1 MGKKMS
7 KKEAAAAAKKKK
19 ENKDEQRGAE
29 AEMMESKEGVLRTA
43 AISGIL
49 TSKPDSKDIEI
60 SHFSVANFGK
70 ELIADATLT
79 LTYGHRYGLIG
90 QNGSGK
96 STLLECIAKR
106 EVPIPD
112 FIDIWHLHEEAQ
124 PENKSAV
131 DCVIDHV
138 RDEAARLDA
147 LSEKILEED
156 GPESPALEDIYERIE
171 ALDPATFESR
181 ACELLHGLGFT
192 MTMMQRHTCDMS
204 GGWRMR
210 VALAQALF
218 IEPMMLLLDEPTNHL
233 DLGACVWLEQ
243 YLAQYNKILVLVSH
257 SQDFLNAVCTKMMH
271 LNKFGR
277 LDVYGG
283 NYDSYVN
290 TRQETETNDMRTY
303 NKEQDDIAHLK
314 KFISTCGTYSNL
326 VKQAQSKQKII
337 DKMVEAG
344 LTVKP
349 TPDPVYTFDFPK
361 CGAMS
366 PPVMAFK
373 EVSFSY
379 SGKKEDYLY
388 ANLDFAIDLDSR
400 IALVGPNGAGK
411 STLLKLMMEEITPV
425 EGEVGKNGHLRI
437 GYYNQHSEAQLDMKL
452 SPLEFMPLRFPDGI
466 TNDKKGKFIPELEEW
481 RQVLGKYGVTGD
493 YQVRPMETMSHGLQ
507 TRVVFAVMSCQNP
520 HILLLDEPTNHLD
533 MGCID
538 SLAQAINNFD
548 GGLVLVSHDF
558 RLISQVAKEVWVCD
572 DKTIAPWGG
581 DIRSYKDHLQK
592 QMTKS
597 AKDMARKVLAKK

>member
-1 MGKKMS
+1 MGKKPN
-7 KKEAAAAAKKKK
+7 KKDAAAAKASKKK
-19 ENKDEQRGAE
+19 TQAAQRGAE
-29 AEMMESKEGVLRTA
+29 AEAVDSKEGVMKTA

-49 TSKPDSKDIEI
+49 TSKPDSRDVEI

-70 ELIADATLT
+70 ELIQDATLT

-96 STLLECIAKR
+96 STLLQCLAQR
-106 EVPIPD
+106 EVPVPD
-112 FIDIWHLHEEAQ
+112 FIDIWHLDEEAQ
-124 PENKSAV
+124 PEERSAV
-131 DCVIDHV
+131 DCVIDQV
-138 RDEAARLDA
+138 RAETARLDA
-147 LSEKILEED
+147 LSESILED
-156 GPESPALEDIYERIE
+156 HGPEDSRLEDIYEKIDK
-171 ALDPATFESR
+171 LDPATFESR

-192 MTMMQRHTCDMS
+192 MAMMARNTCDMS

-243 YLAQYNKILVLVSH
+243 YLAQYDKILVLVSH
-257 SQDFLNAVCTKMMH
+257 SQDFLNAVCTKVMH
-271 LNKFGR
+271 LNKFGQ

-283 NYDSYVN
+283 NYESYVN
-290 TRQETETNDMRTY
+290 TRQENETNDMRAY
-303 NKEQDDIAHLK
+303 NKEQDDIQHLK
-314 KFISTCGTYSNL
+314 KFISSCGTYSNL

-349 TPDPVYTFDFPK
+349 TPDPVYVFDFPK
-361 CGAMS
+361 CGALP

-373 EVSFSY
+373 DVSFSY

-388 ANLDFAIDLDSR
+388 SNLDFGVDLDSR

-411 STLLKLMMEEITPV
+411 STLLKLMMQEIHPV
-425 EGEVGKNGHLRI
+425 EGEVAKNGHLRI
-437 GYYNQHSEAQLDMKL
+437 GYYNQHSEAQLDMSKT
-452 SPLEFMPLRFPDGI
+452 PLEFLAEKFKDGI
-466 TNDKKGKFIPELEEW
+466 VTEQNGHHQPEVEQW
-481 RQVLGKYGVTGD
+481 RQILGKYGVTGS
-493 YQVRPMETMSHGLQ
+493 YQTRPMETMSHGLQ
-507 TRVVFAVMSCQNP
+507 TRVVFTIMSIGNP

-538 SLAQAINNFD
+538 SLANAINNFD

-558 RLISQVAKEVWVCD
+558 RLISQCAKEVWVCD
-572 DKTIAPWGG
+572 GDIKPWGG
-581 DIRSYKDHLQK
+581 DIRSYKTHLQK

-597 AKDMARKVLAKK
+597 AKEMARKVLAKK

>member
-1 MGKKMS
+1 MGKKPN
-7 KKEAAAAAKKKK
+7 KKDAAAAKAKKK
-19 ENKDEQRGAE
+19 LEQAAQRGAE
-29 AEMMESKEGVLRTA
+29 AEAVESKEGVMRTA

-49 TSKPDSKDIEI
+49 TSRDDSRDIEI

-70 ELIADATLT
+70 ELIQDATLT

-96 STLLECIAKR
+96 STLLQCLAMR
-106 EVPIPD
+106 EVPVPD
-112 FIDIWHLHEEAQ
+112 FIDIWHLDEEAQ
-124 PENKSAV
+124 PEERSAV
-131 DCVIDHV
+131 DCVIDQV
-138 RDEAARLDA
+138 RAEAARLDK
-147 LSEKILEED
+147 LSESILED
-156 GPESPALEDIYERIE
+156 HGPEDSRLEDIYEKIE
-171 ALDPATFESR
+171 KLDPATFESR

-192 MTMMQRHTCDMS
+192 MAMMARNTCDMS

-271 LNKFGR
+271 LNKHGQ

-283 NYDSYVN
+283 NYESYCN
-290 TRQETETNDMRTY
+290 TRMENETNLMRAY

-314 KFISTCGTYSNL
+314 KFISSCGTYSNL

-344 LTVKP
+344 LTIKP

-361 CGAMS
+361 CGGLP

-373 EVSFSY
+373 DVSFSY
-379 SGKKEDYLY
+379 SGKAEDYLY
-388 ANLDFAIDLDSR
+388 TDLDFGVDLDSR

-411 STLLKLMMEEITPV
+411 STLLKLMMQEIHPV
-425 EGEVGKNGHLRI
+425 QGEVAKNGHLRI
-437 GYYNQHSEAQLDMKL
+437 GYYNQHSEAQLKMHMT
-452 SPLEFMPLRFPDGI
+452 PLEFLAERFVDGI
-466 TNDKKGKFIPELEEW
+466 VTEANGHHKPELEQW
-481 RQVLGKYGVTGD
+481 RQILGKYGVTGA
-493 YQVRPMETMSHGLQ
+493 YQTRPMETMSHGLQ
-507 TRVVFAVMSCQNP
+507 TRVVFTIMSVGNP

-538 SLAQAINNFD
+538 SLAKAINNFD

-558 RLISQVAKEVWVCD
+558 RLISQCAKEVWVCD
-572 DKTIAPWGG
+572 EKTIKPWGG
-581 DIRSYKDHLQK
+581 DIRSYKNHLQK

-597 AKDMARKVLAKK
+597 AKEMARKVLAKK

>member
-1 MGKKMS
+1 ML
-7 KKEAAAAAKKKK
+7 AKKKK
-19 ENKDEQRGAE
+19 EATKIQKGAE
-29 AEMMESKEGVLRTA
+29 AEMTNSKEGVLRTA

-49 TSKPDSKDIEI
+49 TSKQDSKDIEI

-96 STLLECIAKR
+96 STLLECIAER
-106 EVPIPD
+106 EVPIPE
-112 FIDIWHLHEEAQ
+112 FIDIWHLSEEASPQ
-124 PENKSAV
+124 TKSAV

-138 RDEAARLDA
+138 RDEAARLEN

-156 GPESPALEDIYERIE
+156 GPESPALGDLYDRIE
-171 ALDPATFESR
+171 KLDPATFESR

-192 MTMMQRHTCDMS
+192 IAMMAKNTCDMS

-218 IEPMMLLLDEPTNHL
+218 VEPMMLLLDEPTNHL

-243 YLAQYNKILVLVSH
+243 YLAQYDKILVLVSH

-283 NYDSYVN
+283 NYDSYCN
-290 TRQETETNDMRTY
+290 TREEKEANATRTY

-314 KFISTCGTYSNL
+314 HFISTCGTYSNL

-349 TPDPVYTFDFPK
+349 TPDPVYAFDFPQ
-361 CGAMS
+361 CGALP

-373 EVSFSY
+373 EVSFAY

-388 ANLDFAIDLDSR
+388 TNLDFAVDLDSR

-411 STLLKLMMEEITPV
+411 STLLKLMMEEIVPT

-437 GYYNQHSEAQLDMKL
+437 GYYNQHSEAQLDMSL
-452 SPLEFMPLRFPDGI
+452 SPLEFLPLRFPEGI
-466 TNDKKGKFIPELEEW
+466 TTQSKGHFIPEVEEW

-538 SLAQAINNFD
+538 SLAKAINNFD

-558 RLISQVAKEVWVCD
+558 RLISQTAKEVWVCD
-572 DKTIAPWGG
+572 EKTIKPWGG
-581 DIRSYKDHLQK
+581 DIRSYKTHLQK
-592 QMTKS
+592 CMTKS
-597 AKDMARKVLAKK
+597 AKDMARKVLNKK

>member
-1 MGKKMS
+1 
-7 KKEAAAAAKKKK
+7 
-19 ENKDEQRGAE
+19 
-29 AEMMESKEGVLRTA
+29 
-43 AISGIL
+43 L
-49 TSKPDSKDIEI
+49 TI
-60 SHFSVANFGK
+60 
-70 ELIADATLT
+70 
-79 LTYGHRYGLIG
+79 
-90 QNGSGK
+90 Q
-96 STLLECIAKR
+96 
-106 EVPIPD
+106 VPVPD
-112 FIDIWHLHEEAQ
+112 FIDIWHLDEEAPPQ
-124 PENKSAV
+124 EKSAV

-138 RDEAARLDA
+138 RTEAQRLDK
-147 LSEKILEED
+147 LSESILEQE
-156 GPESPALEDIYERIE
+156 GPEDPRLEDIYDRLEK
-171 ALDPATFESR
+171 LDPSTFESR

-192 MTMMQRHTCDMS
+192 MQMMARNTCDMS

-243 YLAQYNKILVLVSH
+243 YLAQYDKILVLVSH

-271 LNKFGR
+271 LNKFGQ

-283 NYDSYVN
+283 NYDSYCK
-290 TRQETETNDMRTY
+290 TREENETNQLKAY
-303 NKEQDDIAHLK
+303 QKEQEDISHLK
-314 KFISTCGTYSNL
+314 KFISSCGTYSNL

-344 LTVKP
+344 LTIKP
-349 TPDPVYTFDFPK
+349 TPDPVYTFDFPRCDK
-361 CGAMS
+361 LS

-379 SGKKEDYLY
+379 SGKAEDYLY
-388 ANLDFAIDLDSR
+388 TGLDFGVDLDSR

-411 STLLKLMMEEITPV
+411 STLLKLMMEEIKPV
-425 EGEVGKNGHLRI
+425 VGEVAKNGHLRI
-437 GYYNQHSEAQLDMKL
+437 GYYNQHSEAQLDMSKT
-452 SPLEFMPLRFPDGI
+452 PLEFMQERFSEGI
-466 TNDKKGKFIPELEEW
+466 VTEKHGHHIPEVEQW
-481 RQVLGKYGVTGD
+481 RQILGKYGVTGA
-493 YQVRPMETMSHGLQ
+493 YQTRPMETMSHGLQ
-507 TRVVFAVMSCQNP
+507 TRVVFTIMSVGNP

-572 DKTIAPWGG
+572 NKTVAPWDG
-581 DIRSYKDHLQK
+581 DIRSYKNHLQK
-592 QMTKS
+592 QMSKS
-597 AKDMARKVLAKK
+597 AKEMARKVLAKK